1 MASPPAITVWVC
13 SRSKMKKK
21 DIKQRDL
28 PKRAGPLN
36 LYQCDIYSSTAAW
49 AAARRCWVSVT
60 YKVSVKYW
68 HLFLDSFCSFCL
80 IFQGKNGSMANSF
93 SFLDFIFILFYTRL
107 LNFCLTIVNCKCFVS
122 PEDWTSWTN
131 TTFCLQKYK
140 IILNSDSFFSFFV
153 QNEFDFN
160 KNKTKAAYLFH
171 TFNKKRNSCI
181 PSLLV

>member
-1 MASPPAITVWVC
+1 M
-13 SRSKMKKK
+13 SRLDYLFNIKK
-21 DIKQRDL
+21 RDL

-60 YKVSVKYW
+60 YRVSVKYW

-80 IFQGKNGSMANSF
+80 IFQGKNGSMADSF

-107 LNFCLTIVNCKCFVS
+107 LDFSLTIVNCKCFVS

-131 TTFCLQKYK
+131 TTFWLQKYK
-140 IILNSDSFFSFFV
+140 IILNSDPFFSFFV

-160 KNKTKAAYLFH
+160 KKTKAAYLFH

>member
-1 MASPPAITVWVC
+1 MLQQESMRPFIDIVKSHHLKTKKWPVQTD
-13 SRSKMKKK
+13 RSLSLCKS
-21 DIKQRDL
+21 
-28 PKRAGPLN
+28 
-36 LYQCDIYSSTAAW
+36 CFYSSTAAW

-60 YKVSVKYW
+60 YRVSVKYW

-131 TTFCLQKYK
+131 TTF
-140 IILNSDSFFSFFV
+140 
-153 QNEFDFN
+153 
-160 KNKTKAAYLFH
+160 
-171 TFNKKRNSCI
+171 
-181 PSLLV
+181 